1 MGGGTAVGLALWRDF
16 TLYKNITLARAG
28 GSVSH
33 AREVLYKYE
42 SSTIPGQDNQN
53 EETLQRGVA
62 KDTDQQR
69 VNDQKDGGI
78 GATYYR
84 SILWGFINISSSNI
98 LSRSR

>member
-16 TLYKNITLARAG
+16 TLFKNITLARAG

-33 AREVLYKYE
+33 AREVLYNYE
-42 SSTIPGQDNQN
+42 SSTIHGQDNQN

-84 SILWGFINISSSNI
+84 SILWRFINISSSNI